1 MQLSS
6 VASSSGAPSSA
17 FSINGKRVKPPS
29 DRACGRLAP
38 LISSVVDTRKIES
51 WDTAQEF
58 APIVGI
64 LRDIRRFEALFM
76 DKKPARHLRRSKMSS
91 DNVDLLED
99 GDTIEDTDNF
109 LCCMSVFQVPKKV
122 DDRFIA
128 DASPINKLQETPPKA
143 NIPQVHSVLSGL
155 LARLFLFSIDAI
167 NYFYQFLLEDPD
179 IRKYFSMAFNR
190 RRGKPLLR
198 RMKRIPMG
206 WKFSPCIGQRAANV
220 IARET
225 LRRCAALGLDVTVLV
240 WVDNFLFGADSLSD
254 AQCLQ
259 DIFIQVARE
268 CNLAVH
274 PSTEIGTSLTALGFE
289 LDTVSK
295 TLRHSLKFRES
306 LGTLHRSISHTSSIR
321 EVSRFVGHCV
331 WSIFARR
338 IPLATIP
345 AITKALREI
354 HSAIT
359 IRHVAWDAPCRLDML
374 PLVQATQSLV
384 DSRELSFSLPEASEG
399 AWLEVYSDAMVDGEL
414 ATWAFVSGDHV
425 SQGEFTFKTHIFIH
439 ELLAA
444 SSALMAAAQVNP
456 SGQTILFVDNTPA
469 IFALRAG
476 HSGNVWGDYILGRL
490 FSELPATFRFKVA
503 HVSGLFNPSDEY
515 TRGSHG
521 FEGQWNFT
529 NWV

>member
-1 MQLSS
+1 M
-6 VASSSGAPSSA
+6 G
-17 FSINGKRVKPPS
+17 
-29 DRACGRLAP
+29 
-38 LISSVVDTRKIES
+38 
-51 WDTAQEF
+51 
-58 APIVGI
+58 
-64 LRDIRRFEALFM
+64 
-76 DKKPARHLRRSKMSS
+76 
-91 DNVDLLED
+91 
-99 GDTIEDTDNF
+99 
-109 LCCMSVFQVPKKV
+109 VFQVPKKV

-128 DASPINKLQETPPKA
+128 DAGPINLLQEKPPSA
-143 NIPQVHSVLSGL
+143 NIPKVHDVLGSL
-155 LARLFLFSIDAI
+155 LRRMFLFSIDAI

-179 IRKYFSMAFNR
+179 IRRYFSMAFNQ
-190 RRGKPLLR
+190 RRGKPLLM

-225 LRRCAALGLDVTVLV
+225 LRRCAVLGLDVTVVV
-240 WVDNFLFGADSLSD
+240 WIDNFLFGADSLSD
-254 AQCLQ
+254 ATCLQ

-295 TLRHSLKFRES
+295 TLRHSSKFRDSFGE
-306 LGTLHRSISHTSSIR
+306 LHKSITVNSSIR

-345 AITKALREI
+345 AITEILREI
-354 HSAIT
+354 HSAIS
-359 IRHVAWDAPCRLDML
+359 IRHVAWDAPCRLDVL
-374 PLVQATQSLV
+374 PLLAATKSLV
-384 DSRELSFSLPEASEG
+384 DSRELPFSLPVASEG
-399 AWLEVYSDAMVDGEL
+399 AWLEVYSDAMVDGDL
-414 ATWAFVSGDHV
+414 ATWAYVSGDHV
-425 SQGEFTFKTHIFIH
+425 SQGQFTFKTHIFIH

-444 SSALMAAAQVNP
+444 SSALMAAAKINP

-476 HSGNVWGDYILGRL
+476 HSGNAWGDYILSRL

-503 HVSGLFNPSDEY
+503 HVSGFFNPSDEY

-521 FEGQWNFT
+521 LEGLWNFT
-529 NWV
+529 HWG